1 MTFFSRITFFSRQL
15 CCHLLFFC
23 LHCVFAQ
30 NDNQVQLSEYLWR
43 LAVGG
48 VVIGTPSV
56 QPQSV
61 VAALDSGIVKA
72 YSTSDGRPLW
82 SFSVRGGLCPYV
94 TQSREGITFICAADG
109 RLTAINRIGRELWKA
124 NAGGA
129 LSGPI
134 VTGWDGRV
142 FVPAAGKISCYTASG
157 TLLWTNGLESK
168 ISAGPLLDQNGC
180 IVLALENSELIR
192 ITPFGAL
199 MSWKLPSVPVI
210 LLPVGN
216 DILAIY
222 GNGAI
227 LRVDSSA
234 EDSVPLPLP
243 SLTARP
249 LAAAGRNGRAAVFL
263 ANGQMLLL
271 SGDDGKVLWSAGSFI
286 RPQADEKAELIF
298 DERGIYALCA
308 SGAANFSAD
317 GRLRWFAILENA
329 SGIPA
334 FGSDG
339 VLYSGGKDWVLN
351 AWKMEDRTL
360 RQKHNLYGPAPDASY
375 GTGNPPHSVFA
386 YLTGRFYET
395 SVKRELEIIQTGIAS
410 GKVNGNEPDWFAYL
424 METADGGYWPGT
436 SNSREPKA
444 IINHRI
450 LALQLLSRIGSI
462 ETIPWLVSFFRRE
475 NEPLV
480 RIAAALAIGG
490 IGMDPDGKAIQE
502 FTAVVRAGNPIRDE
516 QLFITIAV
524 VTGALCRFS
533 GPPLDGIGFQLL
545 DTLNN
550 PGLPYL
556 VRRQA
561 QNELNSL
568 MKGF

>member
-1 MTFFSRITFFSRQL
+1 MAALMTFFSRIAFFS
-15 CCHLLFFC
+15 LFSFSC
-23 LHCVFAQ
+23 LHPLFAQ
-30 NDNQVQLSEYLWR
+30 NGNQVQLSEYLWR

-61 VAALDSGIVKA
+61 VAALDSGVVKA
-72 YSTSDGRPLW
+72 YSVPDGRLLW
-82 SFSVRGGLCPYV
+82 DFSVRGALCPYV

-109 RLTAINRIGRELWKA
+109 SLSAVNRSGRELWKA

-142 FVPAAGKISCYTASG
+142 FVPASGKISCYTASG
-157 TLLWTNGLESK
+157 TLLWTSVLISK
-168 ISAGPLLDQNGC
+168 ISAGPLLDQKGC

-192 ITPFGAL
+192 ITPFGAR

-210 LLPVGN
+210 LLPAGN

-222 GNGAI
+222 GSGAI
-227 LRVDSSA
+227 LRVDLSA
-234 EDSVPLPLP
+234 EDSVPFPFP
-243 SLTARP
+243 VLTARP
-249 LAAAGRNGRAAVFL
+249 LAAACRNGRAAVFL
-263 ANGQMLLL
+263 ADGQMLLL
-271 SGDDGKVLWSAGSFI
+271 SVDDGKVLWSAGSFI
-286 RPQADEKAELIF
+286 RPRSNDEKAELIF
-298 DERGIYALCA
+298 DERGIYALCE
-308 SGAANFSAD
+308 SGAVNFTAD
-317 GRLRWFAILENA
+317 GRLRWFANLENA

-334 FGSDG
+334 FGNDG

-351 AWKMEDRTL
+351 AWKIEDRTL
-360 RQKHNLYGPAPDASY
+360 KQKHNLYGPAPDASY
-375 GTGNPPHSVFA
+375 GTGNPPHSIFA
-386 YLTGRFYET
+386 YFTGRFYET
-395 SVKRELEIIQTGIAS
+395 FVKRELEIIQTGITS
-410 GKVNGNEPDWFAYL
+410 GKVDGNELEWFAYL
-424 METADGGYWPGT
+424 METADGGYWPDA
-436 SNSREPKA
+436 SDNRKPKVM
-444 IINHRI
+444 ITHRI
-450 LALQLLSRIGSI
+450 LALQLLSRMGSI

-475 NEPLV
+475 SEPLV

-502 FTAVVRAGNPIRDE
+502 FTAAVRTGNPFHNE
-516 QLFITIAV
+516 QLFICIAV

-533 GPPLDGIGFQLL
+533 GPPLDDIGSQLL
-545 DTLNN
+545 FLLNN
-550 PGLPYL
+550 PGFPPS

-568 MKGF
+568 W